1 MLGNCRCARIPV
13 VIDGSVTGVRMH
25 PLTDVIREDARKLSW
40 LAVLVN
46 GVEPRV
52 EVMFPPGW
60 PAVVHYGNADVVV
73 GGALTGALQALRFR
87 GATARDALA
96 CPTQHSEIDAQ
107 AMEVAVGW
115 VTRDWYSLRTRS
127 SNSRWSPRRCPRLV
141 WMNRQAHVESLVHAT
156 RAVARVAAL
165 RCAG

>member
-1 MLGNCRCARIPV
+1 
-13 VIDGSVTGVRMH
+13 MH

-87 GATARDALA
+87 GATAPDALA

-115 VTRDWYSLRTRS
+115 VASGLVLPADPIIEQSMVTQTMSTLGMDEPAGARRIIGARDTSGCSCRCASLRRIAF
-127 SNSRWSPRRCPRLV
+127 SR
-141 WMNRQAHVESLVHAT
+141 H
-156 RAVARVAAL
+156 
-165 RCAG
+165 